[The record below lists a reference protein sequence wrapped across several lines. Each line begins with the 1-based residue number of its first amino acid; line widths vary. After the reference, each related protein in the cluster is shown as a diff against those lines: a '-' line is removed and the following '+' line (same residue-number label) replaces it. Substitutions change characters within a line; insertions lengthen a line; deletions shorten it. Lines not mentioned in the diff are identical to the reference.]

1 MNGSVINHKSIMK
14 DYLFPAIGIILV
26 TIILVV
32 INEFTD
38 TTFIKDYALIFIIAA
53 MFVGVGL
60 ARFSGKKED
69 KE

>member
-1 MNGSVINHKSIMK
+1 MK
-14 DYLFPAIGIILV
+14 DYLIPAIGIILV

-53 MFVGVGL
+53 MFLGVGL

>member
-1 MNGSVINHKSIMK
+1 MK